1 MSDPLGLVGHLG
13 ATAQPGKLVPSPPP
27 KPLAPDAP
35 EEPQTTSFKDVLMAN
50 IDQVNQLQQDAEQA
64 IEDLYSGRRDDV
76 DGVLI
81 AKQKADM
88 AFQLLLQV
96 RNKLVDAYEEVQQM
110 RV

>member
-1 MSDPLGLVGHLG
+1 MSDPLGLIGSVGPVGPVPPQGPGG
-13 ATAQPGKLVPSPPP
+13 ASETG
-27 KPLAPDAP
+27 
-35 EEPQTTSFKDVLMAN
+35 FKDILMKN
-50 IDQVNQLQQDAEQA
+50 IEQVNQLQQDAEQA

-88 AFQLLLQV
+88 AFQMLLQV
-96 RNKLVDAYEEVQQM
+96 RNKLVDAYDEIRQM